1 MKKLLALAFLVCLP
15 FLASADSG
23 SDLITPPDPIGCVEC
38 YTDRI
43 VDQGG
48 QVLVC
53 EICAELDPSSH
64 GVVTSKIT
72 CRPE

>member
-23 SDLITPPDPIGCVEC
+23 GDLLAPPGCVEC

-48 QVLVC
+48 QILVC
-53 EICAELDPSSH
+53 EICSELDPSSH
-64 GVVTSKIT
+64 GAVTSKIT

>member
-15 FLASADSG
+15 FLASADG
-23 SDLITPPDPIGCVEC
+23 GGEIIPDPIGCVEC
-38 YTDRI
+38 YTSRI

-48 QVLVC
+48 NVLIC
-53 EICAELDPSSH
+53 EICSELDPTSH
-64 GVVTSKIT
+64 GVVTSKTT